1 MTRFNAAALRKIVAR
16 SRGRETNSS
25 RRREAQMG
33 PPGQQFRQHGATRIE
48 WMKKALMPKNRQ
60 HPAWNSAAMT
70 ILGALS
76 KRPWY
81 WRNEAGLPRVPLRQ
95 TWRECLWCNRRFDIA
110 DNGLTLLVEH
120 CQAKRADRNKAE
132 VKKALAGLP
141 KWAKDRTA
149 RTNKVGRSQG
159 GTIAGDLADVGSVQE
174 VGDGD
179 VQVVQPLP
187 PPPPPPPPPRRSRSP
202 SVQMLSAP
210 PSPGK
215 KTAKILKKKR
225 AMEVVVV
232 SSDDDGGLTATAAT
246 ATSTAT
252 TAAPRLKLL
261 RRGTTKKP

>member
-149 RTNKVGRSQG
+149 RTNKVWRSQG

-174 VGDGD
+174 LGDGD
-179 VQVVQPLP
+179 VQVLPTPPQP
-187 PPPPPPPPPRRSRSP
+187 RIRSRSP
-202 SVQMLSAP
+202 SVQILSP

-215 KTAKILKKKR
+215 KLAAPQQPDPVL
-225 AMEVVVV
+225 VVV
-232 SSDDDGGLTATAAT
+232 SDDDDAPR
-246 ATSTAT
+246 
-252 TAAPRLKLL
+252 PRLKLL
-261 RRGTTKKP
+261 PRKKKNTSVIA